1 MEQVQFCESTEF
13 GAIRMVDDNGKIL
26 FCGTDVARVLGYDG
40 NPQDAI
46 RRHCREDG
54 CVNHAVTDSLGRT
67 QQAKFID
74 EGNLYRLIASSKLP
88 AAEKFERWVFDEV
101 LPAIRRN
108 GAYVPQVYDGA
119 DDTAVPQE
127 ILTPHD
133 YLQAARLVANC
144 ADKRLPLVL
153 DLLHKGGWDVDT
165 SPQMRRYWDL
175 QRMEGRGIDVS
186 DIGAKLRHASKV
198 HGVTYEQISEAT
210 GLSISVLRR
219 YTCDR
224 FPKPERYLQICDALE
239 TLEEAAG
246 TVTQP
251 REEE

>member
-1 MEQVQFCESTEF
+1 MEHVQFCESTEF

-74 EGNLYRLIASSKLP
+74 EGNLYRLIVHSKLP
-88 AAEKFERWVFDEV
+88 TAERFERWVFDEV

-108 GAYVPQVYDGA
+108 GAYVPELYNGE

-144 ADKRLPLVL
+144 PNSRLPLVL
-153 DLLHKGGWDVDT
+153 DLLHKGGWDVDVLPEMQQHYKALAEGKPMLDVT
-165 SPQMRRYWDL
+165 DIRQRISRVRETYRLTWTELSEVTGFVKDTLRAYWY
-175 QRMEGRGIDVS
+175 
-186 DIGAKLRHASKV
+186 
-198 HGVTYEQISEAT
+198 GV
-210 GLSISVLRR
+210 
-219 YTCDR
+219 R
-224 FPKPERYLQICDALE
+224 FPKPDKYMLLCAKLEDYEMTRERS
-239 TLEEAAG
+239 
-246 TVTQP
+246 
-251 REEE
+251 